1 MTKTYTYSEIFANKK
16 RVLFFPAHP
25 DDIMVYFAGLIH
37 QLRKD
42 NKEVFVVTVSNGA
55 RGSKDTVISEEVLAK
70 KRLVEEIAALE
81 YLKIP
86 KENHVC
92 LNYKDGEVESN
103 MILIGEIVR
112 YIRTFKPD
120 IVCTHE
126 PTAIYTSTSDKT
138 GFWVQHRDHRKVA
151 EAVVDAAY
159 PFSRDRSFFP
169 EQIKEGLEPH
179 TVYDLLLTE
188 ENGVNFKFDYTE
200 NLEIKK
206 AAMRLH
212 TSQMDENFI
221 NDVVEA
227 IKENG
232 RYLEYFNYIHLLW

>member
-1 MTKTYTYSEIFANKK
+1 MFTYNQIFEKK
-16 RVLFFPAHP
+16 QRILFFPAHP

-42 NKEVFVVTVSNGA
+42 KKDVFVVTVSNGA
-55 RGSKDTVISEEVLAK
+55 RGSKDTIISEEELAK
-70 KRLVEEIAALE
+70 TRLDEEIAGLE
-81 YLKIP
+81 YLKVP

-103 MILIGEIVR
+103 MQLIGDIVR
-112 YIRTFKPD
+112 YIRKFKPD

-126 PTAIYTSTSDKT
+126 PTGIYMPVSDGS

-169 EQIKEGLEPH
+169 EHAKEGLEPH

-200 NLEIKK
+200 DVEIKK
-206 AAMRLH
+206 AAMRIH
-212 TSQMDENFI
+212 KSQMDENFI
-221 NDVVEA
+221 NAVVNG
-227 IKENG
+227 IREND

>member
-1 MTKTYTYSEIFANKK
+1 MYTYNQIFDSKK
-16 RVLFFPAHP
+16 RILFFPAHP
-25 DDIMVYFAGLIH
+25 DDIMVYFGGLIAR
-37 QLRKD
+37 LVKD
-42 NKEVFVVTVSNGA
+42 KKEIFVVTVSNGA
-55 RGSKDTVISEEVLAK
+55 RGSKDTVISEEELAK
-70 KRLVEEIAALE
+70 KRLAEEIAGLE
-81 YLKIP
+81 YLGIP

-103 MILIGEIVR
+103 MELIGKVSK

-126 PTAIYTSTSDKT
+126 PTGIYIPTSS
-138 GFWVQHRDHRKVA
+138 GEGYWVQHRDHRKVA

-169 EQIKEGLEPH
+169 EHAQEGLEPH

-188 ENGVNFKFDYTE
+188 ENGVNFKFDYTDQ
-200 NLEIKK
+200 LETKK

-212 TSQMDENFI
+212 KSQMDEAFI
-221 NDVVEA
+221 KDVVEA
-227 IKENG
+227 IKEND

>member
-1 MTKTYTYSEIFANKK
+1 MFTYNQIFKNKK

-25 DDIMVYFAGLIH
+25 DDIMVFFGGLII
-37 QLRKD
+37 QLIKD
-42 NKEVFVVTVSNGA
+42 GKEVFVVTVSNGA
-55 RGSKDTVISEEVLAK
+55 RGSKDSIISEEGLAK
-70 KRLVEEIAALE
+70 QRLEEEVAGLE
-81 YLKIP
+81 FLKVP
-86 KENHVC
+86 RENHVY

-103 MILIGEIVR
+103 MQLIGDVVK
-112 YIRTFKPD
+112 YIRKFKPD

-126 PTAIYTSTSDKT
+126 PTSIYQAVSDGT

-179 TVYDLLLTE
+179 TVLDLLLTE
-188 ENGVNFKFDYTE
+188 ENGVNFKFDYTD
-200 NLEIKK
+200 NLETKK
-206 AAMRLH
+206 AAMRFH
-212 TSQMDENFI
+212 KSQMDENFI
-221 NDVVEA
+221 SEVVES
-227 IKENG
+227 IKEND